1 MPFER
6 CDPSPSGRLQ
16 LTAQSVNSDL
26 GWAEITHPFHPFKG
40 QQFPVLKT
48 RRVAGKDTLV
58 LRHPERGSFG
68 IIREWTDWGAPTG
81 SGSPNAAA
89 GRFDIGMLLDLVDL
103 FDLLADSTVQKS
115 FTKEL
120 DK

>member
-1 MPFER
+1 M
-6 CDPSPSGRLQ
+6 Q
-16 LTAQSVNSDL
+16 LTAQSVNLDL
-26 GWAEITHPFHPFKG
+26 GWAEISHPFHPLKG
-40 QQFPVLKT
+40 QRFPVLKT

-68 IIREWTDWGAPTG
+68 IIREWTDWGAPTH
-81 SGSPNAAA
+81 SESRNVAA
-89 GRFDIGMLLDLVDL
+89 GRLDIGMLFDLVDL
-103 FDLLADSTVQKS
+103 FDLLTNSTIQKS